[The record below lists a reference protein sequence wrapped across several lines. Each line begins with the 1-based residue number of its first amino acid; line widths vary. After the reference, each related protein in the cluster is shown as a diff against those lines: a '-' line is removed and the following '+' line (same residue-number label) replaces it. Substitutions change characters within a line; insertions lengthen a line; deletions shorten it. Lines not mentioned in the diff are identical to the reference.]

1 MLLDHGLLFEE
12 ADNGSKAVAAVKEH
26 EPGYYQF
33 ILMDIEMP
41 EIAAPARPRIG
52 FSA

>member
-1 MLLDHGLLFEE
+1 MAQATRLLTQDYESLTQEDITTLCAE
-12 ADNGSKAVAAVKEH
+12 
-26 EPGYYQF
+26 
-33 ILMDIEMP
+33 DIEMP